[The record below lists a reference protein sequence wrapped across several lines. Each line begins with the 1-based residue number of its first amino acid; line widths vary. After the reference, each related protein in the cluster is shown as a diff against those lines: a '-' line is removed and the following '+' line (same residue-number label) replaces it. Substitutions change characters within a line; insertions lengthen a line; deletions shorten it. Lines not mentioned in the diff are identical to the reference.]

1 MATRVINEGDV
12 VRVTVP
18 LVGETLAGDPV
29 LIAAGE
35 QAIVAVQPSA
45 VADWIYLEVE
55 DRRTGAVVALAAAPH
70 DLVEVVRPAEGWDP
84 GDALG
89 TFRTA

>member
-1 MATRVINEGDV
+1 M
-12 VRVTVP
+12 P
-18 LVGETLAGDPV
+18 LVGETPEGDPV

-35 QAIVAVQPSA
+35 QATVAVQPSA

-84 GDALG
+84 GALG
-89 TFRTA
+89 AYPTA